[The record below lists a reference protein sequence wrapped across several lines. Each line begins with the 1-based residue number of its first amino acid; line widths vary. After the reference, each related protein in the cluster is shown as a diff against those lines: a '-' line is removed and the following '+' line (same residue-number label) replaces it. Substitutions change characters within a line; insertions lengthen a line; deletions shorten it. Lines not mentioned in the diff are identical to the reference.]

1 MEKQRQ
7 IEGVKVEKVTKKW
20 TKKKIALAI
29 VGLALLTSSFEE
41 YVLKTPEQRAMEV
54 MQKEAAIRKAAIEA
68 EYEHRRR
75 MLEEER
81 NCAETRA
88 YTEER
93 WEQMSELLKMTI
105 ATECRPSFA
114 GPRTLKSIGEGAI
127 RADLKVLSR
136 IGQAAHNLANK
147 EF

>member
-1 MEKQRQ
+1 MEKQL
-7 IEGVKVEKVTKKW
+7 EGVKVEKATRRW

-29 VGLALLTSSFEE
+29 VGLALLTGSFEE
-41 YVLKTPEQRAMEV
+41 YVLKTPEQRAMEAV
-54 MQKEAAIRKAAIEA
+54 QKEAAIRKAAIEA
-68 EYEHRRR
+68 EYAHRRR

-93 WEQMSELLKMTI
+93 WNQMSELLKMTI
-105 ATECRPSFA
+105 STECRPPFA
-114 GPRTLKSIGEGAI
+114 GPRTLKSVGEGAV
-127 RADLKVLSR
+127 RAELKVLSR
-136 IGQAAHNLANK
+136 IGQAAHNFANK